1 MQPPPVPYLTLGLA
15 ATSVGLWLAP
25 GLSEALI
32 YRRDLVAGGE
42 VWRLVTA
49 PLVHLS
55 VPHLAWNLVVF
66 LWAAAACERR
76 CPQRL
81 RRALGASAL
90 LPGLW
95 ALGWQPQLAVY
106 GGLSAPATAAVVLL
120 ALIELRAAGNPRL
133 ARALWA
139 VVLALAVAKPLAE
152 LGLQRPL
159 FAGTELAGWRP
170 LPAAHLLG
178 ALSGLWAAGTAERRL
193 RPEHREEAPAGG
205 PAVGP
210 TPGVR

>member
-1 MQPPPVPYLTLGLA
+1 VQPPPVPYLTLGVA
-15 ATSVGLWLAP
+15 VASVGLWLAP
-25 GLSEALI
+25 ELGEALI

-42 VWRLVTA
+42 VWRLLTA

-55 VPHLAWNLVVF
+55 ASHLAWNLAVF

-81 RRALGASAL
+81 GGALGASAL

-95 ALGWQPQLAVY
+95 ALGWQPELAVY
-106 GGLSAPATAAVVLL
+106 GGLSALATAAVVLL
-120 ALIELRAAGNPRL
+120 AVHELCVAASPPL
-133 ARALWA
+133 ARGLWA
-139 VVLALAVAKPLAE
+139 VVLALAVAKPLTE

-159 FAGTELAGWRP
+159 FAGTELGGWRP

-178 ALSGLWAAGTAERRL
+178 ALSGLWAATTVGRRR
-193 RPEHREEAPAGG
+193 RPELDGVAPPSG
-205 PAVGP
+205 PAEIPV
-210 TPGVR
+210 PGAR

>member
-1 MQPPPVPYLTLGLA
+1 MQPPSVPYLTLGVA
-15 ATSVGLWLAP
+15 AVSVGLWFAP
-25 GLSEALI
+25 ELGEALI

-55 VPHLAWNLVVF
+55 ASHLVWNLAVF

-81 RRALGASAL
+81 GRALGASAL

-95 ALGWQPQLAVY
+95 ALGWQSELAVY
-106 GGLSAPATAAVVLL
+106 GGLSALATAAVVLL
-120 ALIELRAAGNPRL
+120 ALHELRDAASPRL
-133 ARALWA
+133 ARGLWA
-139 VVLALAVAKPLAE
+139 VVLALVVLKPLAE

-159 FAGTELAGWRP
+159 FAGAGLEGWRP

-178 ALSGLWAAGTAERRL
+178 ALSGLWAAARVGVRRPQVL
-193 RPEHREEAPAGG
+193 REVRPAGG
-205 PAVGP
+205 PAEGT
-210 TPGVR
+210 TPGLG